1 MLLHGYTHNEALADI
16 KKESLRDTLAWVGDR
31 PDLKLKLNL
40 LFRKSTIDTV
50 WAPFV
55 FKFAAQNI

>member
-1 MLLHGYTHNEALADI
+1 MLADI